1 MRKPSPLK
9 AALKDS
15 KKVNIGSWITL
26 GHEAI
31 AEIMANA
38 GFEWLC
44 VDLEHSTMSI
54 TEAGRLIRTIELAG
68 AVPLVRLSNNDH
80 VQIKRVMD
88 AGAHGII
95 VPLVNT
101 KEDALRAYQAM
112 HYPPKGIRGVGLAR
126 GQKYGA
132 SFVDYKKHLES
143 AVLIVQIEHKTAV
156 ENLEQILSM
165 PEVDGYIVG
174 PYDLSASMGFPGEFD
189 RPDFKA
195 AMAKIVEIGNKSG
208 KAGGLHIVEPN
219 QDQLK
224 KVISEGAWFVAY
236 SLDIRML
243 EQSCMQGIQSLK

>member
-1 MRKPSPLK
+1 M
-9 AALKDS
+9 
-15 KKVNIGSWITL
+15 
-26 GHEAI
+26 
-31 AEIMANA
+31 
-38 GFEWLC
+38 
-44 VDLEHSTMSI
+44 
-54 TEAGRLIRTIELAG
+54 
-68 AVPLVRLSNNDH
+68 
-80 VQIKRVMD
+80 
-88 AGAHGII
+88 
-95 VPLVNT
+95 
-101 KEDALRAYQAM
+101 
-112 HYPPKGIRGVGLAR
+112 
-126 GQKYGA
+126 
-132 SFVDYKKHLES
+132 
-143 AVLIVQIEHKTAV
+143 LIVQIEHKTAV

-224 KVISEGAWFVAY
+224 KVISEGARFVAY